1 MLTEEQLLEIEARC
15 NAATPGPWDSCTAIC
30 GSGDS
35 AIIAPIH
42 GRSCVLALVCAEVD
56 EQGKDVVRS
65 MRDAAFIAAARTDV
79 PALVAEVRRLSE
91 AISELEVLYVT
102 EKMNRFALKVAN
114 KENE

>member
-1 MLTEEQLLEIEARC
+1 MLTDERLAEIEARC

-42 GRSCVLALVCAEVD
+42 GRSCVLALVYAEVD

-79 PALVAEVRRLSE
+79 PDLLAEVRRLRALVGEPAPTVRWADS
-91 AISELEVLYVT
+91 T
-102 EKMNRFALKVAN
+102 EWR
-114 KENE
+114 ESDGDS